1 LGPCARL
8 PKRKERQKVVENAAE
23 AANKGEQVKNMILHH
38 ITNGWDISFPSSELV
53 SRVYLNKEL
62 WKFHLGGLEVN
73 MSISRHVVMMM
84 IAAGLLILL
93 GLLARRRL
101 ALVPQGLANVLEAF
115 VLFIR
120 DDIAVPNMGKKT
132 GLGFT
137 PYLCSTFFF
146 ILACNLLGLIP
157 YGSAAT
163 GNVSVTA
170 GLAFMSFLA
179 IQFAGMRKMG
189 VFGYFKHLV
198 PAGVPWWMAPIMI
211 AVELMGICA
220 KPFAL
225 CVRLFANMV
234 AGHVVIL
241 SLIGLVFVMSIWV
254 FPLSLAFGVFMYF
267 LELFVGFL
275 QAYIFTM
282 LTAVFIGLLVAE
294 SH

>member
-1 LGPCARL
+1 
-8 PKRKERQKVVENAAE
+8 VVENAAE

-38 ITNGWDISFPSSELV
+38 ITNGWDISYPSSELV
-53 SRVYLNKEL
+53 SRVYLDKDL

-84 IAAGLLILL
+84 FAAVLLILL
-93 GLLARRRL
+93 GLLTRRRL
-101 ALVPQGLANVLEAF
+101 ALVPQGLANVMEAF

-146 ILACNLLGLIP
+146 ILVCNLLGLIP

-211 AVELMGICA
+211 VVELMGICA

-225 CVRLFANMV
+225 CIRLFANMV

-241 SLIGLVFVMSIWV
+241 SLIGLVFVMSVWV
-254 FPLSLAFGVFMYF
+254 FPLSVAFGVFMYF

-275 QAYIFTM
+275 QAYVFTM